1 MHKEI
6 TLKEWNNI
14 CTKIENL
21 IDGGVTVFFD
31 NKRILGIYK
40 ESSSSPSKALMIAK
54 IGQHVDHLY
63 ITRNYPYPHRV
74 IKGKFTRISYVY
86 MGANKIVAGGG
97 R

>member
-14 CTKIENL
+14 CEKIENL
-21 IDGGVTVFFD
+21 ISGGVIVFFD
-31 NKRILGIYK
+31 GTKIIRVFN
-40 ESSSSPSKALMIAK
+40 EATSPSKSLELLNIA
-54 IGQHVDHLY
+54 QYVDHLY
-63 ITRNYPYPHRV
+63 VTRNYPHPHRI

-86 MGANKIVAGGG
+86 MGSHKIVTGGG

>member
-14 CTKIENL
+14 CLKIENL
-21 IDGGVTVFFD
+21 ISGGVTVFFD
-31 NKRILGIYK
+31 GIK
-40 ESSSSPSKALMIAK
+40 IMRVFNELTSPSKSLELVNSY
-54 IGQHVDHLY
+54 QYVDHLY
-63 ITRNYPYPHRV
+63 VTRNYPYPHRI